1 MTTKYNIPTIP
12 VLYFLILLVSKEIFS
27 YDSER
32 IVILCILTF
41 IITAYFQVREGLYE
55 TFQARTA
62 KIQEEFVILLTLK
75 AKLEKNL
82 ADFWDSF
89 EDLTVQLVEILIWV
103 KSNIRKFVEKANKNR
118 SLFNFHIV
126 KDQLNLLYK
135 ENLLVN
141 YGLKT
146 LQTKNTIYNFNL
158 VLDSKLDYTSTD
170 LNLISFLDKLKTV
183 TNETTFNYLI
193 LNKLNIDK
201 EVNFENGTWRPA
213 NINVYL

>member
-1 MTTKYNIPTIP
+1 MIKQFNLPII
-12 VLYFLILLVSKEIFS
+12 YFLILLISKEIFS
-27 YDSER
+27 YDSEK

-41 IITAYFQVREGLYE
+41 IITAYYQAREGLYE
-55 TFQARTA
+55 TFKARTS
-62 KIQEEFVILLTLK
+62 KLEEEFLVLLTLK
-75 AKLEKNL
+75 NKLET
-82 ADFWDSF
+82 AVESFWQSF
-89 EDLTVQLVEILIWV
+89 ISLENQLIQILIWI
-103 KSNIRKFVEKANKNR
+103 KNNIKKFINKANTNR
-118 SLFNFHIV
+118 ALFNFHIA

>member
-141 YGLKT
+141 Y
-146 LQTKNTIYNFNL
+146 
-158 VLDSKLDYTSTD
+158 S
-170 LNLISFLDKLKTV
+170 
-183 TNETTFNYLI
+183 
-193 LNKLNIDK
+193 
-201 EVNFENGTWRPA
+201 
-213 NINVYL
+213 